1 MKLLDV
7 ENLAISF
14 LNPERVLLQGV
25 SFDLERGGRL
35 GLIGESGSGKSI
47 TALSLLG
54 LLPESM
60 RASGRITIAGVNVIG
75 SSERELTAIR
85 GARAAMIFQEPLSAL
100 DPLMRVGR
108 QIAGPLRLH
117 QGLSGAAARREVFSL
132 LDRVRLSDHERIYN
146 SFPHELSG
154 GQRQRVALAMA
165 LGCEPELL
173 IADEPTTALDVT
185 VQAEVLSLLDELVT
199 SEGMALLFITH
210 DLPVISRITRRLLVM
225 QDGRIVESGT
235 TAKILSSP
243 AHPYTAGLLESARR
257 VTAVPYVRG
266 AGTQ

>member
-1 MKLLDV
+1 MKLLTV
-7 ENLAISF
+7 ENLSIS
-14 LNPERVLLQGV
+14 LVNPDRMLLEGV
-25 SFDLERGGRL
+25 GFDLERGDRL
-35 GLIGESGSGKSI
+35 GLIGESGSGKTI
-47 TALSLLG
+47 TALALLG
-54 LLPESM
+54 LLPDSM
-60 RASGRITIAGVNVIG
+60 RATGRITLAGADVIG
-75 SSERELTAIR
+75 SSEKELTAIR
-85 GARAAMIFQEPLSAL
+85 GSKAAMIFQEPLSAL

-117 QGLSGAAARREVFSL
+117 KGLSGAAARRRVFAL
-132 LDRVRLSDHERIYN
+132 LDRVQLSDHERICN

-173 IADEPTTALDVT
+173 IADEPPTALDVT

-225 QDGRIVESGT
+225 QNGRIVESDA
-235 TAKILSSP
+235 TAKILVSP

-257 VTAVPYVRG
+257 VTSVPYVRG
-266 AGTQ
+266 AGT